1 MTQQQIIIIA
11 LVVLACLIGFW
22 FYLRHAKT
30 KPSKVV
36 KSGLD
41 LERVLADLG
50 GKENIHSVSANGS
63 KVSFIVTDTRS
74 INQEGLKA
82 LGASGIVISKD
93 KVTVIFG
100 KSSEALAQELSQVL

>member
-1 MTQQQIIIIA
+1 MTQQQIIIIV
-11 LVVLACLIGFW
+11 LVVIACLIGVW

-30 KPSKVV
+30 KPSKVL

-41 LERVLADLG
+41 LDRILTDLG

-63 KVSFIVTDTRS
+63 KVSFIVSDTRS
-74 INQEGLKA
+74 IKQEDLKT
-82 LGASGIVISKD
+82 LGASGVVVSKD

-100 KSSEALAQELSQVL
+100 KSSEALAQEIGQIL